1 MKLNQISS
9 SRIKKIFSKIYRLIR
24 LALRLLQKAIANPK
38 YIPLCFW
45 AFKQLSWVDRDL
57 QNMAIAALK
66 TPTQNSL
73 PPLNSDLKQ
82 AIRERAVAIFWTTKI
97 HPLRPKCLHR
107 SLALYHW
114 LLEQGVSPKLE
125 IGWGGDIGHAW
136 VTYDGL
142 ALNDSPN
149 VAESMTLFTRF

>member
-9 SRIKKIFSKIYRLIR
+9 SRIKKIFSKIYRPIR

-73 PPLNSDLKQ
+73 PPLKFRLKASNQ
-82 AIRERAVAIFWTTKI
+82 RACRGNFLD
-97 HPLRPKCLHR
+97 HQNP
-107 SLALYHW
+107 
-114 LLEQGVSPKLE
+114 SP
-125 IGWGGDIGHAW
+125 
-136 VTYDGL
+136 T
-142 ALNDSPN
+142 S
-149 VAESMTLFTRF
+149 

>member
-1 MKLNQISS
+1 
-9 SRIKKIFSKIYRLIR
+9 
-24 LALRLLQKAIANPK
+24 
-38 YIPLCFW
+38 
-45 AFKQLSWVDRDL
+45 
-57 QNMAIAALK
+57 MAIAALK

-142 ALNDSPN
+142 VLNDIPN
-149 VAESMTLFTRF
+149 VAESMTPFTRF